1 MKKVLFALLNWGLS
15 ILLLLSLSG
24 GHSSFWNI
32 SIGFALLC
40 LGTFQGAGLI
50 CFLLA
55 QYAQSPGGKEE
66 LIAYLRSEIAYEKAK
81 AAYDLQHNFY
91 QGSPFNP
98 TLLETETETPEHSW
112 SASCPECGQET
123 DSLVRLQV

>member
-1 MKKVLFALLNWGLS
+1 MKKVLFALLNWGISL
-15 ILLLLSLSG
+15 LLLLSLSG

-32 SIGFALLC
+32 NVGFALLC
-40 LGTFQGAGLI
+40 LGVFQGAGLI

-81 AAYDLQHNFY
+81 TEQDQGYY

-98 TLLETETETPEHSW
+98 TKLELETETSEHSW